1 MPADGQAPSAPT
13 SFQISEI
20 YAALNE
26 ANLFVAIGIQLGLPR
41 GRICVF
47 ENPGDA
53 PLPPITDPDV
63 IEPGEPNPARTPMR
77 VRGAKR
83 SPESFAASLS
93 TFKAGTVTR
102 NERSNLFSSTE
113 LEHS

>member
-1 MPADGQAPSAPT
+1 MRFEVAEMPDGNQ
-13 SFQISEI
+13 I

-53 PLPPITDPDV
+53 PLPPITDPDM
-63 IEPGEPNPARTPMR
+63 IEPGEPNPALQRRCRDSANIISM
-77 VRGAKR
+77 
-83 SPESFAASLS
+83 
-93 TFKAGTVTR
+93 
-102 NERSNLFSSTE
+102 LFRIE
-113 LEHS
+113 

>member
-1 MPADGQAPSAPT
+1 MRFEVAEMPDGNQ
-13 SFQISEI
+13 I

-63 IEPGEPNPARTPMR
+63 IEPGEPNPALHANAGSWRK
-77 VRGAKR
+77 AK
-83 SPESFAASLS
+83 SG
-93 TFKAGTVTR
+93 TFRCKLIHV
-102 NERSNLFSSTE
+102 
-113 LEHS
+113 